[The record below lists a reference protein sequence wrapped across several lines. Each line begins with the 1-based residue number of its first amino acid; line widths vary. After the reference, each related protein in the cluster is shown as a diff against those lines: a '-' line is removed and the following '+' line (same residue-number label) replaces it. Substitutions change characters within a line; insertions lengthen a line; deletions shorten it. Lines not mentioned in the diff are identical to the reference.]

1 MTREQFIDA
10 VAREQESLRR
20 FLLVMCRGDSFKADD
35 IAQEA
40 LLKAYLSFEHFHGL
54 SSFST
59 WLFRIA
65 YNCLYDSVH
74 KKQYAEHEQLETLK
88 HYEGDGPPDSRFEYE
103 DLYMAIGRLS
113 DSERVVTLLF
123 YMEDKSIKDIESI
136 TNMPSGTIRSHLS
149 RARTH
154 LKEFLNEKRSND
166 DNR

>member
-40 LLKAYLSFEHFHGL
+40 FLKAYLSFEHFHGL

-65 YNCLYDSVH
+65 YNCLYDYVR
-74 KKQYAEHEQLETLK
+74 KRRNDEHEQLDILSN
-88 HYEGDGPPDSRFEYE
+88 HEGDAPPDSRFEYE
-103 DLYMAIGRLS
+103 DLYTAIGRLS

-136 TNMPSGTIRSHLS
+136 TNMPSGTVRSHLS

-154 LKEFLNEKRSND
+154 LKEFLNDKKIQL
-166 DNR
+166 